1 MTSSFSYQGPDLAKS
16 LLFKEGVVINNE
28 GVIKLKLYIEKSYAI
43 VKNVAN
49 KSIVDW
55 VGDNHQNIIDIDSNF
70 WVKRG
75 ILVLRLNTYN

>member
-49 KSIVDW
+49 KSIVD
-55 VGDNHQNIIDIDSNF
+55 
-70 WVKRG
+70 
-75 ILVLRLNTYN
+75 